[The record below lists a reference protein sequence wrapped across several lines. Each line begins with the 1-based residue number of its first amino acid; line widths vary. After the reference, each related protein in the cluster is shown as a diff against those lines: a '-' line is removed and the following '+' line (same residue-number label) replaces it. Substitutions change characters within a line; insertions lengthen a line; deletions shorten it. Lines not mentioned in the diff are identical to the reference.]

1 MMEQE
6 RIADDARA
14 GTTAAPARHATKAVP
29 VRIECTGLTH
39 AGRVRSHN
47 EDHFVIAS
55 MRKSVDVMDTNV
67 EDRDVFSVLQTPSAH
82 LLVVADGVGG
92 RSGGRIASGMAVQ
105 TIVQYLSEAV
115 GCYQRMDVNAEHEF
129 LEHLTMAV
137 QQSHDRIQSEFGGG
151 GGPATTVTMVTLV
164 WPRAYF
170 VHVGD
175 SRAYFLR
182 DGRLRQITQDQT
194 MGDLMVDIGVMKED
208 EARKGG
214 LFDVLA
220 SAVGG
225 ELSPS
230 VGLVDL
236 QPGDDLLLCTDGLTR
251 HLDDAR
257 IASTLAAAP
266 DGASAC
272 RSLID
277 GALQEGGLDNVT
289 VVVARCTPG

>member
-1 MMEQE
+1 ME
-6 RIADDARA
+6 RGHIADDVRGGAVRSMPLHSETRA
-14 GTTAAPARHATKAVP
+14 
-29 VRIECTGLTH
+29 VRVDCTGLSHT
-39 AGRVRSHN
+39 GRVRSAN

-55 MRKSVDVMDTNV
+55 MRKAVEITDTNV
-67 EDRDVFSVLQTPSAH
+67 DDRGVFSVLQVPSAH

-92 RSGGRIASGMAVQ
+92 RSGGRVASGMAVQ

-115 GCYQRMDVNAEHEF
+115 GCYQRMDVNAEQEF
-129 LEHLTMAV
+129 LDHLTTAV
-137 QQSHDRIQSEFGGG
+137 QRSHDRIQSEFGG

-175 SRAYFLR
+175 SRAYYMR
-182 DGRLRQITQDQT
+182 AGRLRQITQDQT

-236 QPGDDLLLCTDGLTR
+236 EPDDVLLLCTDGLTR
-251 HLDDAR
+251 HVEDDR
-257 IASTLAAAP
+257 IAAVLGAAP
-266 DGASAC
+266 DSAAAC
-272 RSLID
+272 RTLVD
-277 GALQEGGLDNVT
+277 GALQEGGVDNIT
-289 VVVARCTPG
+289 VIVARCVPE